1 MFVIVIVFLSSS
13 GWEINYFFPSWEINF
28 FISQPELEKKLV
40 KLVAKESHM
49 LKEYI
54 LHKSQNK
61 CSLSLKKSAL
71 GQEFMECRM

>member
-1 MFVIVIVFLSSS
+1 MAGTKKNYAETIKKLGVQKVGCKLK
-13 GWEINYFFPSWEINF
+13 NYFFPSWEINF

-54 LHKSQNK
+54 
-61 CSLSLKKSAL
+61 
-71 GQEFMECRM
+71 